1 MKNRY
6 YITIIIAFLALV
18 SCQKEELYTGPCNV
32 RFKAYVQDEVSV
44 TRGYTLIGNSTDA
57 FAAELFI
64 SNGATV
70 NSSTLQWNG
79 ATVTTNLKLEEG
91 MYSFYGYSP
100 QRQGADF
107 SPSAQTMSVPGIMG
121 LGTEDVMLIKQ
132 AYLETNGKD
141 KATVPLQMDHLMA
154 KVTPYFYVNSAY
166 ANLRTIKI
174 KKVEFSMNDAATYT
188 AQVTY
193 KSGDSYTT
201 NWINDN
207 NPATVTL
214 TSFDNESLPM
224 VLDQKVTNKGDAL
237 GNAKHFYLCPNQSRE
252 NLKMSV
258 TYDVFDKKGEVTRE
272 NVTADNAILKLK
284 NGQLTAGTNYRLYI
298 QVVPTYLYVLSDN
311 DEPVLIIP

>member
-44 TRGYTLIGNSTDA
+44 TRGYKPISNATEA

-64 SNGATV
+64 SNGTAV
-70 NSSTLQWNG
+70 NSSTLQWDG
-79 ATVTTNLKLEEG
+79 TKVTTYLKLEEG
-91 MYSFYGYSP
+91 TYSFYGYSP
-100 QRQGADF
+100 QRQNATFDT
-107 SPSAQTMSVPGIMG
+107 STQIMSVPGIAG
-121 LGTEDVMLIKQ
+121 LGTEDVMVIKE
-132 AYLETNGKD
+132 ASLNTDGKNE
-141 KATVPLQMDHLMA
+141 ATVPLQMDHLMA

-201 NWINDN
+201 NWSNDN

-214 TSFDNESLPM
+214 TSFDNESSPM
-224 VLDQKVTNKGDAL
+224 VLDQNVTNKGDAL
-237 GNAKHFYLCPNQSRE
+237 GNAKHFYLCPDQSTA

-258 TYDVFDKKGEVTRE
+258 TYDVYDKTGTVTRE

-284 NGQLTAGTNYRLYI
+284 NGQLAAGTNYRLYI

-311 DEPVLIIP
+311 DEEVLIIP

>member
-44 TRGYTLIGNSTDA
+44 TRGGNSTDA

-70 NSSTLQWNG
+70 NSSTLQWDG
-79 ATVTTNLKLEEG
+79 TKVTTYLKLEEG
-91 MYSFYGYSP
+91 TYYFYGYSP
-100 QRQGADF
+100 KRQNAKFDT
-107 SPSAQTMSVPGIMG
+107 STQIMSVPGIAG
-121 LGTEDVMLIKQ
+121 LGTEDVMVIKE
-132 AYLETNGKD
+132 ASLNTEGKD
-141 KATVPLQMDHLMA
+141 EATVNLQMDHLMA

-174 KKVEFSMNDAATYT
+174 KKVQFSMSDAATYT
-188 AQVTY
+188 VQVTY
-193 KSGDSYTT
+193 NSSDSYTT
-201 NWINDN
+201 NWSNGN

-214 TSFDNESLPM
+214 TSFDNESSPM
-224 VLDQKVTNKGDAL
+224 VLDDNVTDKGAAL
-237 GNAKHFYLCPNQSRE
+237 GNAKHFYLCPNQSTA

-258 TYDVFDKKGEVTRE
+258 TYDVYDKTGKTRE

-284 NGQLTAGTNYRLYI
+284 NGSLVAGTNYRLYI

-311 DEPVLIIP
+311 DEESVLTIND